1 MRKGRVC
8 ESCGSII
15 PYHEPNCWKCGKM
28 MTYIKIEDAEE
39 YDESDFYSGGRYK
52 NKAVASASSDNS
64 SQELNTSNKSQP
76 STGVANFVSFM
87 GWVVCVLSII
97 IFLASIA
104 GSIPAGFLSLPL
116 LVGMFISGLLLVMS
130 GQATKALIENSNYSR
145 QILEHIKKQQ

>member
-1 MRKGRVC
+1 
-8 ESCGSII
+8 
-15 PYHEPNCWKCGKM
+15 
-28 MTYIKIEDAEE
+28 
-39 YDESDFYSGGRYK
+39 
-52 NKAVASASSDNS
+52 
-64 SQELNTSNKSQP
+64 
-76 STGVANFVSFM
+76 M